1 MGYPVTI
8 SVAIH
13 SYKGGTGKTSIS
25 LNLSTLVAQ
34 EGKAACLLDWDFSG
48 PSLTEIFEK
57 RPEFYLND
65 LVEGQCSNEDVL
77 IDVASEI
84 GVKGKLLVG
93 FADPDTESIRNM
105 AKKSREF
112 QMKALKRAFALKRYL
127 EKEGADLVI
136 FDTSPGV
143 SYSSLN
149 AIIISDKVVI
159 LMKPYKPDFGGTFN
173 MLRGIHTELDKES
186 YLLINKVPIE
196 TIMSPEDKQDF
207 TRKIEEYFA
216 EVVQVQLLGM
226 IPCLCSV
233 SQTGFEDKPT
243 DIILALKKEYHPLVA
258 ALRDILPKLRL
269 KAE

>member
-1 MGYPVTI
+1 MTVSI
-8 SVAIH
+8 AIH

-34 EGKAACLLDWDFSG
+34 EGKNTCLLDWDFSG
-48 PSLTEIFEK
+48 PSLNEIFEIN
-57 RPEFYLND
+57 PEFYLND
-65 LVEGQCSNEDVL
+65 LIEGRCAIEDVL
-77 IDVASEI
+77 VDVAPSI
-84 GVKGKLLVG
+84 GVPGEFLVG
-93 FADPDTESIRNM
+93 FADPEAESIRAM
-105 AKKSREF
+105 TKKGREF
-112 QMKALKRAFALKRYL
+112 QMKALRRVFALKRHL
-127 EKEGADLVI
+127 EEKSVELVI

-159 LMKPYKPDFGGTFN
+159 IMKPYKPDFGGTLN

-186 YLLINKVPIE
+186 YLLVNKVPIE

-207 TRKIEEYFA
+207 TTKVQEYFA
-216 EVVQVQLLGM
+216 DVVQVQLLGM

-233 SQTGFEDKPT
+233 PQTGFQSKAE

-258 ALRDILPKLRL
+258 ALRDFLPKLRAQNL
-269 KAE
+269 